1 VQNDKNHFPFDVCVG
16 NEGFVC
22 QKSDFRGQKND
33 FRGQKSDFHG
43 QKTDFRGQKTDF
55 RGSKSRLLWVEKD
68 KKTKKG
74 CPFFENKHHLS
85 IERERE
91 RERKKK
97 FVLLN
102 C

>member
-1 VQNDKNHFPFDVCVG
+1 VQNDKNHFSFDVCVG

-68 KKTKKG
+68 KKTKKKG
-74 CPFFENKHHLS
+74 VHSLRINTTFLS
-85 IERERE
+85 RERE
-91 RERKKK
+91 RERKNL
-97 FVLLN
+97 F